1 MQPGGYGYL
10 WVLHLVDLCALHTGL
25 TWDSASHI
33 YIFQVKMEGGPGEGC
48 CCPPLHRQELRAC
61 VYLDLGTPVTLKL
74 GSVHMNVF
82 CLVSTA
88 CSGADPGM
96 REEPGAP
103 CKGSVE
109 LGLSEAQ
116 RFERVGVNLPVFCVT
131 LIPLHPEIAGK
142 RQEMMTEF
150 HSKEATECAVLPS
163 D

>member
-61 VYLDLGTPVTLKL
+61 VYLDLGTPVTL
-74 GSVHMNVF
+74 HMSVF
-82 CLVSTA
+82 CLVGTA

-96 REEPGAP
+96 REEPGTP

-116 RFERVGVNLPVFCVT
+116 RFESQSSCLLC
-131 LIPLHPEIAGK
+131 HPNPIAS
-142 RQEMMTEF
+142 RD
-150 HSKEATECAVLPS
+150 SWEATRDDDGVPLQRGHRMCRSA
-163 D
+163 